1 VLPVIVPELSYEDM
15 QIGAGDQ
22 AMVAW
27 WDMVNG
33 IITADEVEKTKGA
46 LLKYCRLDT
55 WAMVKIWGKFREL
68 C

>member
-1 VLPVIVPELSYEDM
+1 MVPELSYEDM

-33 IITADEVEKTKGA
+33 NLPADEVEKTKDA
-46 LLKYCRLDT
+46 LLKYCQLDT
-55 WAMVKIWGKFREL
+55 WAMVKIWDKFREL

>member
-1 VLPVIVPELSYEDM
+1 MVPELSYANM

-33 IITADEVEKTKGA
+33 SITADEIEKTKSA

-55 WAMVKIWGKFREL
+55 WAMVRIYQEIRYL
-68 C
+68 L